1 MFLHSGRY
9 KTWNNFTWPRS
20 VAQQTAFCLFFA
32 FKVYQYFLRVFYSCS
47 YLAVKVVL
55 KFLPLCSLNIGPPRV
70 SIRQRQVFT
79 RVGKKGSQY
88 PRESLVIHPTLTKC
102 MGNTYLLI
110 GRECFWF
117 KNYVICAKMWP
128 LLLYFC
134 LLNWRLNLTMH
145 KVNSSQNVQS
155 AESLSG
161 SFSKLTCLE
170 PISKPIYNPITAME
184 FSATIRSKHC
194 QQWKL

>member
-32 FKVYQYFLRVFYSCS
+32 FEVYQYFLRVFYSCS

-134 LLNWRLNLTMH
+134 HLNWRLNLTMH
-145 KVNSSQNVQS
+145 KVNSSQNIQS

-184 FSATIRSKHC
+184 FSATIRGKHC
-194 QQWKL
+194 QQ

>member
-32 FKVYQYFLRVFYSCS
+32 FEVYQYFLRVFYSCS

-134 LLNWRLNLTMH
+134 HLNWRLNLTMH

-161 SFSKLTCLE
+161 SFSKLTFLE
-170 PISKPIYNPITAME
+170 PMAELIYNPITAME
-184 FSATIRSKHC
+184 FSAMFTFQLDNTKR
-194 QQWKL
+194 

>member
-32 FKVYQYFLRVFYSCS
+32 FEVYQYFLRVFYSCS

-170 PISKPIYNPITAME
+170 PMP
-184 FSATIRSKHC
+184 
-194 QQWKL
+194 

>member
-47 YLAVKVVL
+47 YLAVRVVL

-134 LLNWRLNLTMH
+134 HLNWRLNLTMH

-161 SFSKLTCLE
+161 SFSKLTFLE
-170 PISKPIYNPITAME
+170 PMAELIYNPITAME
-184 FSATIRSKHC
+184 FSAMFTFQLDNTKR
-194 QQWKL
+194 

>member
-170 PISKPIYNPITAME
+170 PMSELIYNPITAMG
-184 FSATIRSKHC
+184 FSAMFTFQLDNTKR
-194 QQWKL
+194 